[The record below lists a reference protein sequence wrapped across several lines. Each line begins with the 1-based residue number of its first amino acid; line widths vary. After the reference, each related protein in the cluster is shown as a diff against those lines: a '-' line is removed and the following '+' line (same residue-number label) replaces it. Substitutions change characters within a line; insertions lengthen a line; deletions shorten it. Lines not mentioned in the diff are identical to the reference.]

1 MIIACL
7 LLTAPSV
14 AEFDDRH
21 IAVTESEVLATMS
34 EYRDEKNHVIRIVQI
49 TIKDD
54 KDREERER
62 ELVEELHAIFEK
74 K

>member
-1 MIIACL
+1 
-7 LLTAPSV
+7 
-14 AEFDDRH
+14 
-21 IAVTESEVLATMS
+21 MS
-34 EYRDEKNHVIRIVQI
+34 EYRDEKNQVIHVVEIVLP
-49 TIKDD
+49 DE

>member
-1 MIIACL
+1 
-7 LLTAPSV
+7 
-14 AEFDDRH
+14 
-21 IAVTESEVLATMS
+21 MS
-34 EYRDEKNHVIRIVQI
+34 EYRDEKNQVIRIVQI
-49 TIKDD
+49 VVPDD

>member
-1 MIIACL
+1 
-7 LLTAPSV
+7 
-14 AEFDDRH
+14 
-21 IAVTESEVLATMS
+21 MS
-34 EYRDEKNHVIRIVQI
+34 EYRDEKNHVIHIVQI
-49 TIKDD
+49 TIPDD

>member
-1 MIIACL
+1 
-7 LLTAPSV
+7 
-14 AEFDDRH
+14 
-21 IAVTESEVLATMS
+21 MS